1 MDTIIIVLGIIV
13 ILLAYYIYTVFTA
26 VPSVGNNIDL
36 TKPPII
42 VKSSTINDPYSTNY
56 TIGVWVYI
64 YNFPSSDNQIGRFL
78 MYGDNTTGGVKN
90 TYWSLRMDSS
100 SPSLYCDIL
109 VNKSGSVYDTQK
121 VLITNNFPIQ
131 KWVYVVTTVSADFIE
146 CYLNGSFVLAQ
157 TLQNTIYIGN
167 PPTDPSAGATFTF
180 GAQGTLM
187 DDGRTIRKNGSP
199 MVLNLV
205 SRWNYPLS
213 AGDVYNNYN
222 KGNGQS
228 TNIWGPAY
236 HMNLNLA
243 QGTNNYTLPI
253 F

>member
-1 MDTIIIVLGIIV
+1 METIIIVLAIIV
-13 ILLAYYIYTVFTA
+13 ILLSYYIYTIFTA

-42 VKSSTINDPYSTNY
+42 VKSSTISDPYSANY
-56 TIGVWVYI
+56 TVGVWVYI
-64 YNFPSSDNQIGRFL
+64 FNFPSSNNQIGRFL
-78 MYGDNTTGGVKN
+78 MYGDNTTTGKN
-90 TYWSLRMDSS
+90 LFSLRMGTT

-109 VNKSGSVYDTQK
+109 VNTSGGGTKTQS
-121 VLITNNFPIQ
+121 VLIIDNFPIQ
-131 KWVYVVTTVSADFIE
+131 KWVNVVTSVSAGYIE

-157 TLQNTIYIGN
+157 TVEGTIYTGT
-167 PPTDPSAGATFTF
+167 PPTDPSAGATFRF

-187 DDGRTIRKNGSP
+187 DDGKTTRTNGSP